1 MFNLWVISLSTRNWG
16 IHFPRTLLSEQQSV
30 CFILQVLI
38 ARKRTE
44 DLKGQM
50 CNSLIWE
57 GYQDSQEEVICVTTD
72 TGQAHTLDQS

>member
-38 ARKRTE
+38 ARKRIE

-50 CNSLIWE
+50 CNGLI
-57 GYQDSQEEVICVTTD
+57 
-72 TGQAHTLDQS
+72 